1 MIDFDTADR
10 RFATQ
15 PVTPPTGEV
24 WVVLGIR
31 AGLNGYDVRPV
42 WHPTRWNWARSS
54 ASLALAMRYAGLDPM
69 QRSVHDAYCA
79 SQDCPREL
87 YDVLPAQTRAA
98 VDAKRREVAWKTNEP
113 IGEWVAPE

>member
-1 MIDFDTADR
+1 MNVDTADR

-31 AGLNGYDVRPV
+31 AGLNGYDVHPV

-54 ASLALAMRYAGLDPM
+54 ASLALCMRYAVLDSM

-98 VDAKRREVAWKTNEP
+98 VDAKRREVAWKTCDP
-113 IGEWVAPE
+113 IGLWTRPE